1 MVLAGPLQGVP
12 MPSQPLLLLILLLA
26 ALAAMLAG
34 LGAFG
39 THRPP
44 DPRVA
49 TLLRDLE
56 DLKGAV
62 LQVQKALGQTEKR
75 LEKEVQTSRQETRE
89 VLEKLAEGLDR
100 RLKEL
105 VG

>member
-1 MVLAGPLQGVP
+1 

-39 THRPP
+39 TNRPP

-49 TLLRDLE
+49 TLLQDLE
-56 DLKGAV
+56 DVKQAL
-62 LQVQKALGQTEKR
+62 LQLQKALGQTEKR
-75 LEKEVQTSRQETRE
+75 LEKEVQASRQEGRE

-100 RLKEL
+100 RLRDL
-105 VG
+105 AD